1 MIVKFVGVGTA
12 IEGIQSCIV
21 LEGKETKI
29 AVDIGAGSISK
40 VDKDLNAVLIT
51 HNHSDH
57 NSDLIPL
64 LKARWL
70 LGYEKLDIYG
80 VRGTKAFLESS
91 LESYAYLRRK
101 IKFKVHES
109 KSFNVGEFY
118 VETIPTKHSIESQA
132 YAISDG
138 ESCIVISGDT
148 YPIEEVVGY
157 ECDILVHEMSL
168 PFGYETKDHT
178 TPESFARLLDL
189 CKAKK
194 VVFVHLYPMA
204 SKVKNEILEFL
215 KRRRNLEFYVAKE
228 GEVFRIT
235 ESFK

>member
-1 MIVKFVGVGTA
+1 MIVKFVGIGTA
-12 IEGIQSCIV
+12 VEGIQSCIV
-21 LEGKETKI
+21 LEGMETKI
-29 AVDIGAGSISK
+29 AIDIGAGSISK
-40 VDKDLNAVLIT
+40 IDKDLHAVLIT

-70 LGYEKLDIYG
+70 LGYERLDVYG

-101 IKFKVHES
+101 IKFKVHEL
-109 KSFNVGEFY
+109 KRFNVGEFY
-118 VETIPTKHSIESQA
+118 IETIPTKHSIESQA

-138 ESCIVISGDT
+138 EKCIVISGDT
-148 YPIEEVVGY
+148 YPIEDVVGY
-157 ECDILVHEMSL
+157 ECNILIHEMSL

-178 TPESFARLLDL
+178 TPESFAEVLDR

-194 VVFVHLYPMA
+194 VVLIHLYPMA
-204 SKVKNEILEFL
+204 LRVKDEILEFL
-215 KRRRNLEFYVAKE
+215 KKKRDLEFYVASE
-228 GEVFRIT
+228 GDVL
-235 ESFK
+235 SV